1 MSATDLGKVGMRAR
15 GSWSNSTTYEVLD
28 IVSYNN
34 SLYIA
39 KQAVPANTAPTD
51 TTYWQPAIVRNLTN
65 INQTNYSFSS
75 QTTLSATGLSIEIP
89 ANSNFSIMVNLI
101 FVNSSPQEVAISTS
115 NSSLNE
121 RNTVYRSETAFAS
134 FSGRTGSSPTTFY
147 VWAKYNV
154 AAVNFLYYS
163 GWYETT

>member
-1 MSATDLGKVGMRAR
+1 MATDLGKVGIVAK
-15 GSWSNSTTYEVLD
+15 GTYNSSNTYEALD
-28 IVSYNN
+28 AVTYNN
-34 SLYIA
+34 SFYIA
-39 KQAVPANTAPTD
+39 KKEVPANTAPTD
-51 TTYWQPAIVRNLTN
+51 TTYWQPALARNLTN
-65 INQTNYSFSS
+65 INQTNYSFSA

-134 FSGRTGSSPTTFY
+134 FSGRTGSSAATFY

-154 AAVNFLYYS
+154 AASNFLYYS